1 MLMME
6 LEKVLL
12 CATNG
17 ERVIPPRSLLI
28 ASGLTD
34 SEARNFSN
42 YLKNRGYV
50 RLSILKRK
58 LLDNAEIEFEAR
70 KYSISLNLE
79 DAISISS

>member
-1 MLMME
+1 MLLIE
-6 LEKVLL
+6 LERILL

-34 SEARNFSN
+34 SEARNFGN
-42 YLKNRGYV
+42 YLKNKGYV
-50 RLSILKRK
+50 RLSNLKRK
-58 LLDNAEIEFEAR
+58 LLDNAEIEFEAH